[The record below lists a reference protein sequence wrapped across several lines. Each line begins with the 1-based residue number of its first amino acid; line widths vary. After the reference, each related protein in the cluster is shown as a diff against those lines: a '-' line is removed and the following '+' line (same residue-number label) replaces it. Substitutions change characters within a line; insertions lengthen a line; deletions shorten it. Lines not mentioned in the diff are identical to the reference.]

1 MAAQSAV
8 ERKNIQMNSPHDEET
23 IPETTAQEVEE
34 TALAV
39 IPAKLQPKVSPFD
52 GLIQIGQSFP
62 LNGVWCRVAKF
73 DGPHIILV
81 ATEYTTKL
89 NREIKNAAKLIKKK
103 ARSAG

>member
-1 MAAQSAV
+1 MAVQNAV
-8 ERKNIQMNSPHDEET
+8 ERKKMNIPQDEET
-23 IPETTAQEVEE
+23 LPETTEPESEE

-52 GLIQIGQSFP
+52 GLIAIGQNFP

-73 DGPHIILV
+73 DGPYIILV
-81 ATEYTTKL
+81 ATEYTSNL
-89 NREIKNAAKLIKKK
+89 NREITNAAKLRKKK